1 MIILSLLSF
10 INYFFTY
17 EEFDPLWTHIRKIKV
32 VLDASLFFRCLSCL
46 SCPSFLYDLL
56 FLSFSMFSY
65 CSPFSCDSV
74 SLVTFPLLL
83 TFLFSCYS
91 PFSSLVTHLSL
102 LLLLTFLFSCYSLFL
117 ATHFLLSLKFARL
130 FSFKYSSLFS
140 YSLFSRHSSPI
151 SIFQILQTPYPLH
164 IK

>member
-91 PFSSLVTHLSL
+91 PFSSLVTHFF
-102 LLLLTFLFSCYSLFL
+102 LLLTFSC
-117 ATHFLLSLKFARL
+117 H
-130 FSFKYSSLFS
+130 SSLLAFFPLNTRHYFHILS
-140 YSLFSRHSSPI
+140 SLVTLRQFPFFKSFRHPTLYTLNKHSDSK
-151 SIFQILQTPYPLH
+151 QEH
-164 IK
+164 NV